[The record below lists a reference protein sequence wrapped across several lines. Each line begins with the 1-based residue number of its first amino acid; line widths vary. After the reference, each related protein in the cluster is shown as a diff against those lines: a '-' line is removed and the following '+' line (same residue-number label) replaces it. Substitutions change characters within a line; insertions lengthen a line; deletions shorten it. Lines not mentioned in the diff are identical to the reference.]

1 MDTITTA
8 LGNAFTTV
16 SSNAMSAIEAGVPA
30 ALTIVGAVIVVN
42 VAVKAFKSIAA
53 K

>member
-1 MDTITTA
+1 METVTTA
-8 LGNAFTTV
+8 LGNAFSTV
-16 SSNAMSAIEAGVPA
+16 SENAMSAIGTGVPA

-42 VAVKAFKSIAA
+42 VAVKAFKSIAS